1 MTKRKPDRVNETWIL
16 PDSHWNLQSE
26 LFLSSQYDRTNQ
38 HLPFFCCHFLS
49 SPLQYTI
56 LNSAFISILKRSSV
70 NRFRSEFDRPGKET
84 RFFSYWLAQLA
95 KTKEGSSAE
104 TRCRVKEGNV
114 LTSAFPPAI
123 SSSCQALFLKAKH
136 VPAPPGRA
144 ALSANS
150 MCFCVQ
156 QQHVKKVESVW
167 CRRSPRTS
175 CFLKPSRSLKQTGE
189 SLCWWWGGRARVGGE
204 AWVAG

>member
-1 MTKRKPDRVNETWIL
+1 MLESPVWIVFRL
-16 PDSHWNLQSE
+16 
-26 LFLSSQYDRTNQ
+26 SQYDRTNQ
-38 HLPFFCCHFLS
+38 HLPCFRCRFLS

-84 RFFSYWLAQLA
+84 RLFPYWLAQLA
-95 KTKEGSSAE
+95 NSKEGSSAE

-136 VPAPPGRA
+136 VPAPPGRRHSP
-144 ALSANS
+144 LTRCVFVCSSS
-150 MCFCVQ
+150 MWRKWRVFDVGDLQ
-156 QQHVKKVESVW
+156 EPLASW
-167 CRRSPRTS
+167 
-175 CFLKPSRSLKQTGE
+175 SRVAPWNKRGNLF
-189 SLCWWWGGRARVGGE
+189 VGGGGGLSE
-204 AWVAG
+204 GWGRGLGCWLSLI